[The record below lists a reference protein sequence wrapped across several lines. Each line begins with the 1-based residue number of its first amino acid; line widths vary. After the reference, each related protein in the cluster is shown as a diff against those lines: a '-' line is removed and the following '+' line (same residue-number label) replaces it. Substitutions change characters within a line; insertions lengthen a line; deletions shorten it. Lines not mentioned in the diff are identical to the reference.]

1 MEDRGITQFLI
12 KHAGESP
19 VSFHMPG
26 HKGSE
31 IYRRYGYDDF
41 LGKIMDCDITEIP
54 GADNLFQMESIIRE
68 TAEKYRELYGVKA
81 SYPLIN
87 GTSGGLI
94 AAVLASVKK
103 GRKLVMARNCHKSVF
118 NALML
123 GGIEPVYAYP
133 SMVEEY
139 GISGQIMPEEIERC
153 LSENPDAE
161 AVILPSPNY
170 YGI

>member
-68 TAEKYRELYGVKA
+68 TAEKYR
-81 SYPLIN
+81 
-87 GTSGGLI
+87 
-94 AAVLASVKK
+94 
-103 GRKLVMARNCHKSVF
+103 
-118 NALML
+118 
-123 GGIEPVYAYP
+123 
-133 SMVEEY
+133 
-139 GISGQIMPEEIERC
+139 
-153 LSENPDAE
+153 
-161 AVILPSPNY
+161 
-170 YGI
+170 